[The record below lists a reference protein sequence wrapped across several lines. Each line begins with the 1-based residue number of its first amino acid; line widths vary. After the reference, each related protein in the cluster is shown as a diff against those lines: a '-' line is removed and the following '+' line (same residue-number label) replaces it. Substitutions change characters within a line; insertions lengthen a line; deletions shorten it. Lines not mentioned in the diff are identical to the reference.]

1 VTLLKLQRQNIW
13 LKYIVV
19 VNLVVWL
26 HMVFGPCWCMY
37 AAGQVQNSAAE
48 IHQEGLRNLTRSRD
62 TLARTSIPNLKQRY
76 TSKDLGT

>member
-1 VTLLKLQRQNIW
+1 
-13 LKYIVV
+13 
-19 VNLVVWL
+19 
-26 HMVFGPCWCMY
+26 MY
-37 AAGQVQNSAAE
+37 TAGQVQNSAAE